1 MHGCSVEI
9 RDAQETDA
17 DAIWRIHT
25 GSIEKLCSTHYSKT
39 DIEQWTRR
47 QAPEKYVNFIGQDDF
62 IVAIC
67 EGRVVGFGHMGACE
81 DREKLVPS
89 VELEVKGLYVSPEVV
104 GRGVGRALFG
114 ELERRAV
121 ERGCRQLTVCS
132 TLNAIPFYES
142 CGFVV
147 VKEVF
152 HCVGG
157 HSLRCKVLEKQ
168 LKFDLTVMNNLK
180 LSTATKDQTSAE

>member
-1 MHGCSVEI
+1 MHAGHVDNMHGCSVEI

-47 QAPEKYVNFIGQDDF
+47 QAPEKYVKFIGQDDF

-89 VELEVKGLYVSPEVV
+89 IELEVKGLYVSPEAV

-157 HSLRCKVLEKQ
+157 HSLRCKVLENEQ
-168 LKFDLTVMNNLK
+168 
-180 LSTATKDQTSAE
+180 QH

>member
-25 GSIEKLCSTHYSKT
+25 GSIEKLCSMHYSKT

-47 QAPEKYVNFIGQDDF
+47 QAPEKYVKFIGQDDF

-89 VELEVKGLYVSPEVV
+89 IELEVKGLYVSPEVV

-121 ERGCRQLTVCS
+121 KRGCRQLTVWS